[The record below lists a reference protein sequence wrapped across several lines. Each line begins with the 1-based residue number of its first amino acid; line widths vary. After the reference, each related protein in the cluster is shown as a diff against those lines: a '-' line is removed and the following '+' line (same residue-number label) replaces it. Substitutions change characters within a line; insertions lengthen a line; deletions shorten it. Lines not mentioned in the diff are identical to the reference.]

1 MLTFDQL
8 NDKRASRIIH
18 YKYLYKINFSSTYLI
33 EFNIIEILNIFYLL
47 VHIIM

>member
-8 NDKRASRIIH
+8 NDKRASGIIY